1 MTAVPDKLGL
11 LQCHLT
17 GHGCGLA
24 QIKERCGG
32 GNWAAT
38 GWGNSVV
45 SSDHLTRLR

>member
-24 QIKERCGG
+24 QTKERCGG
-32 GNWAAT
+32 VEIGRLPYEAT
-38 GWGNSVV
+38 PSCPLIISRG
-45 SSDHLTRLR
+45 